1 MFGYLWIVAL
11 QIFVE
16 EELLLILSNTF
27 VCNQPKVMLLLLLL
41 FTIDSSLYSHIYQNN
56 TVFKS
61 AFFTVKTM
69 SDFVPVFNFCK
80 LIERYLRYS

>member
-61 AFFTVKTM
+61 AFFTVKTY
-69 SDFVPVFNFCK
+69 VRFCSCFQF
-80 LIERYLRYS
+80 LQIDREISTI